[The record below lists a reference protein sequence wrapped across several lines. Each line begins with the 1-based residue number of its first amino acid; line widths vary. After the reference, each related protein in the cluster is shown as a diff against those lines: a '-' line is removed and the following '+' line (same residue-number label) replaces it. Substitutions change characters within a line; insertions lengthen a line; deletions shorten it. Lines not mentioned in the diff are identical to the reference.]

1 MNEIY
6 YAKLKYIILNKIHF
20 LRKMISLD
28 IIKKNLNEYEQ
39 KKQLCKKC
47 RNENGNNYNKYYF
60 PKENCEYF
68 WIKNIIKIFEIVLC
82 KCIIIMQ
89 FPIS

>member
-39 KKQLCKKC
+39 KK
-47 RNENGNNYNKYYF
+47 
-60 PKENCEYF
+60 
-68 WIKNIIKIFEIVLC
+68 
-82 KCIIIMQ
+82 
-89 FPIS
+89 

>member
-68 WIKNIIKIFEIVLC
+68 WIKNIIKIFIQYYAKVLS
-82 KCIIIMQ
+82 IYY
-89 FPIS
+89 F